1 MPLKTILEKLD
12 GVDDAFHAMYEE
24 KDGKFILQLEGIDD
38 HPAVIALK
46 NGHTNSKRERDEAR
60 RKLTDAEKKLKD
72 LPADFDVAEWE
83 RLKTEDE
90 ARQADPDGKD
100 VRRQVETAVAAK
112 ERQMTTRHEAALRAK
127 DEIIAEKDQAIGSL
141 SGDLRT
147 TLVGDGLTK
156 ELVKVGVKPTLL
168 KAAQR
173 MFEGDVEIVEED
185 GKRLARMK
193 TDLGGDELG
202 KYIGNWAQ
210 SDEAKDFIAAPTG
223 ADERGGGRNL
233 RPGET
238 NPFSKEAWN
247 VTAQGGLLRS
257 DRAKAERLAK
267 AAGFKDLDHANR
279 SMGPIEKK

>member
-12 GVDDAFHAMYEE
+12 GVDDAFHTMYEE

-60 RKLTDAEKKLKD
+60 RKLTDAEKKLKG
-72 LPADFDVAEWE
+72 LPEDFDAAEWE

-90 ARQADPDGKD
+90 ARQADPEGKD
-100 VRRQVETAVAAK
+100 VRKQVETAVAAK

-127 DEIIAEKDQAIGSL
+127 DEVIAEKDQTISGL
-141 SGDLRT
+141 TGDLRT

-156 ELVKVGVKPTLL
+156 ELVKAGVKPTLL

-185 GKRLARMK
+185 GKRIARMK

-202 KYIGNWAQ
+202 KFIGNWAQ

-233 RPGET
+233 RLGET
-238 NPFSKEAWN
+238 NPYAKDTWN
-247 VTAQGGLLRS
+247 ITQQGALLKS

-267 AAGFKDLDHANR
+267 TAGFKDLAHANS
-279 SMGPIEKK
+279 SMGPIDKK